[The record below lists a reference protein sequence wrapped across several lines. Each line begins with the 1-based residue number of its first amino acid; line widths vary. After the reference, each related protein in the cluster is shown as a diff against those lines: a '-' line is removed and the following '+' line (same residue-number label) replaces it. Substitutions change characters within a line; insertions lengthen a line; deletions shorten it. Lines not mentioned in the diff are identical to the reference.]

1 MLKCACHFVKTES
14 PLKNRIQK
22 FFYGGLLWGSANA
35 PVKSRNNR
43 EICRICPCGDK

>member
-1 MLKCACHFVKTES
+1 MLEYAFHFVKTEY

-43 EICRICPCGDK
+43 GLCRICPCVDK